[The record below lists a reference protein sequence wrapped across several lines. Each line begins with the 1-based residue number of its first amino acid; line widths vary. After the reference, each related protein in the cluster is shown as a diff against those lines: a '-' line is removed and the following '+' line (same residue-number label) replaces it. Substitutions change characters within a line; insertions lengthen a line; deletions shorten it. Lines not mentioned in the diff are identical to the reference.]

1 VSGLQFADG
10 VRVSGTAIYCDPP
23 RRPRAANPL
32 CFLSSARAL
41 RAGVALHTGR
51 ARVVAT
57 QRTLALGRAAGG
69 RAIADA
75 LPVQLC
81 RPFSLGRLRI
91 ELLPSGHLPGA
102 AQLLV
107 SRDGAPTV
115 LYAGVVAAREGGR
128 LAEPLQARACD
139 ALAVSAPLVAL
150 TDRALPP
157 RAEVEARLRAAV
169 DEARAAGRPV
179 DVRAARLGAAAE
191 VAALLPEADAATPRL
206 RRVLAAYRKLG
217 LLPARAPAAEGAPPV
232 RLLDDDAPFAPDAL
246 RLVVGGEALLPDAA
260 ARAGADLA
268 LPLSDEADLPSLVA
282 HVTACDPRDLYVTT
296 ALPAPA
302 VAALAAGGR
311 RVQRLGP
318 PAQMPLFE

>member
-1 VSGLQFADG
+1 MSGLSFADG
-10 VRVSGTAIYCDPP
+10 VRISGTAIYCDPP

-32 CFLSSARAL
+32 CFLSSARSL
-41 RAGVALHTGR
+41 RAGAALHTGR

-57 QRTLALGRAAGG
+57 QRTLVLGRAAGG
-69 RAIADA
+69 RAIPDA

-81 RPFSLGRLRI
+81 RPFSLGRLRL

-107 SRDGAPTV
+107 ARDGAPTV
-115 LYAGVVAAREGGR
+115 LYAGIIGAREAGR

-139 ALAVSAPLVAL
+139 AIALSAPLVAE

-157 RAEVEARLRAAV
+157 RAEVEAALRAAV
-169 DEARAAGRPV
+169 DEARAAGR
-179 DVRAARLGAAAE
+179 DVEIRASRVGAAAE
-191 VAALLPEADAATPRL
+191 IAALLPDAVAVAPRL

-217 LLPARAPAAEGAPPV
+217 LLPARAPGAGEGGPAI
-232 RLLDDDAPFAPDAL
+232 RLLDDGEPFRPGAL
-246 RLVVGGEALLPDAA
+246 RILVGGGALVEGAA

-282 HVTACDPRDLYVTT
+282 HVAACGARDVYVTT
-296 ALPAPA
+296 ALPPA
-302 VAALAAGGR
+302 AAAALASDGR
-311 RVQRLGP
+311 RLHRLGP
-318 PAQMPLFE
+318 PAQMSLW